1 MATQPQFIDLSGE
14 RFVVL
19 PEADYLQ
26 MREAAAAAGP
36 VLPERDTRGN
46 YPAREA
52 LQVSIA
58 RNILRRRRAL
68 GWSQAELAKRAGV
81 RPETLN
87 RLEKARHAPT
97 VTTVE
102 RLERALAKGESP
114 PRRRATKH

>member
-1 MATQPQFIDLSGE
+1 MTNRPQFIDLSGE

-19 PEADYLQ
+19 PETEYLQ
-26 MREAAAAAGP
+26 MREAADAAGP
-36 VLPERDTRGN
+36 ALPRCDARGN
-46 YPAREA
+46 YPALEA
-52 LQVSIA
+52 LQVSIS

-68 GWSQAELAKRAGV
+68 GWTQAELAKRAGI

-114 PRRRATKH
+114 PRRRSR

>member
-1 MATQPQFIDLSGE
+1 MAMQPQIIDLSGE

-36 VLPERDTRGN
+36 ALPQRDARGN
-46 YPAREA
+46 YPALET

-81 RPETLN
+81 RTETLN

-97 VTTVE
+97 VTTVD
-102 RLERALAKGESP
+102 RLERALSKGESP
-114 PRRRATKH
+114 PRRRSAKR